1 MTPAGRPIGFGELR
15 REYEEER
22 IGPLIWALTVELSG
36 MVGRRYRPAE
46 YNQGAP
52 WDNASVEEL
61 AQQTATELLIEEGQ
75 IDYIFTVA
83 DSAEDVRRLLTRN
96 VKRALWRR
104 RSATVVDR
112 LMGRVRQMASQPPFR
127 VQFEKGQ
134 QWITRADEPGVPGV
148 PRTLDDAEL
157 RAAAAAAHRVP
168 RLVEREGA
176 ERASMAYSPGALQ
189 EVLLAVIDEAGGVFE
204 ADLAR
209 VFRILLAAWL
219 PASLVSVE
227 GDDLAERASSVPDAT
242 DRIERQDMESAVQD
256 LVESMTAQ
264 DLTVLVC
271 KAQGQ
276 SDNAIAERLGRSRPW
291 VAGRKKAV
299 LDRTD
304 ATFADRVAEP
314 LRDEAAALLLELA
327 SANLEEASA

>member
-1 MTPAGRPIGFGELR
+1 MTPPGQPIGFGELR

-22 IGPLIWALTVELSG
+22 IGPLIWALTVELSA

-52 WDNASVEEL
+52 WDEASVEEL
-61 AQQTATELLIEEGQ
+61 AQETATDLLIGEGQ
-75 IDYIFTVA
+75 IDYIFVVA
-83 DSAEDVRRLLTRN
+83 DSTEDVRRLLTRN

-104 RSATVVDR
+104 HSATVVDR
-112 LMGRVRQMASQPPFR
+112 LMGRVRRMTSQPPFR
-127 VQFEKGQ
+127 VRAEEGQ
-134 QWITRADEPGVPGV
+134 QWITRAGEPGV
-148 PRTLDDAEL
+148 PRTLASAEL

-168 RLVEREGA
+168 RLIEREDA
-176 ERASMAYSPGALQ
+176 ERASMAYAPAALR

-209 VFRILLAAWL
+209 IFRILLAAWL

-227 GDDLAERASSVPDAT
+227 GDDLADGTSSVPDAT
-242 DRIERQDMESAVQD
+242 ERIERQDMESAVQD
-256 LVESMTAQ
+256 LVESMTAE

-276 SDNAIAERLGRSRPW
+276 SDNAVAERLGRSRPW
-291 VAGRKKAV
+291 VASRKKAV

-314 LRDEAAALLLELA
+314 LRDEAAARLLELA

>member
-1 MTPAGRPIGFGELR
+1 MTPPSQPIGFGELR

-22 IGPLIWALTVELSG
+22 IGPLLWALTVELAG

-46 YNQGAP
+46 YNQGAR

-61 AQQTATELLIEEGQ
+61 AQETAAELLIGEGQ

-83 DSAEDVRRLLTRN
+83 DSTEDVRRLLTRN

-112 LMGRVRQMASQPPFR
+112 LMGRIRQMASQPPFR
-127 VQFEKGQ
+127 VQSEEGQ
-134 QWITRADEPGVPGV
+134 QWITRADEPGVPRALG
-148 PRTLDDAEL
+148 DAEL

-168 RLVEREGA
+168 RLIEREGA
-176 ERASMAYSPGALQ
+176 ERASMAYAPGALQ

-204 ADLAR
+204 ADLVR

-227 GDDLAERASSVPDAT
+227 GDDLADGASSVPDAT
-242 DRIERQDMESAVQD
+242 EGIERRDMESAVQD
-256 LVESMTAQ
+256 LVESMTAE
-264 DLTVLVC
+264 DRTVLVC

-314 LRDEAAALLLELA
+314 LRDEAAARLLELA
-327 SANLEEASA
+327 SANLEDASG